1 MLKRMREVRINKE
14 QAKHLAD
21 SFRIVAIAQFGFFG
35 YHGLVNWSTQWATF
49 VWSAAVFIM
58 CEGAAIWFLEDRN
71 GTD

>member
-1 MLKRMREVRINKE
+1 MRTGQITCYKSGQIKNS
-14 QAKHLAD
+14 QQ
-21 SFRIVAIAQFGFFG
+21 FRIVAIAQFGFFG